1 MFPPFSLAARAYPKG
16 EQREIAMTQNIAAHA
31 ERIAKHYWGEP
42 NKKLSKKGLLRWG
55 NAGSK
60 ELDIQRGVYFDFE
73 ENHGG
78 GVVDIVRRYGRQTI
92 TGSVAETL
100 QRDFGITKQTA
111 DSMQPAKYIEK
122 IYEYYDSDGDLR
134 YQVLRYQPKSF
145 RQRRPDGRG
154 GWLWNMN
161 DVEALPYNLI
171 DMLEQPDAPVFIVE
185 GEKAAERLMK
195 LGLVATTSHGGAG
208 KWSDALAPYFD
219 GRNVVV
225 LADNDN
231 AGERHADQV
240 VRSIWGR
247 AKAVK
252 RVELAGLPEKGDVVD
267 WLFQGGTAEKL
278 MEVVRATPALDNA
291 PAEAEAADEAPE
303 AEEEGVLKPYK
314 LMDQDAVWSMPPVE
328 FLVDELIPERSFSM
342 IYGAPGSGK
351 SFLAI
356 DMALSVAHGV
366 DWQGKKVKQGP
377 VLYIAGEGMGG
388 FGKRWKAWSM
398 HHKLDKRP
406 EMYLLPTAVNML
418 DSEDVARLRLTIEGM
433 DRQWALVIVDT
444 VARSIAGADEN
455 AAQAIG
461 MFVQSCDAIREVA
474 GGTMLAVH
482 HSGKDSSRG
491 ARGSNALLGAID
503 TSIVVGKLDSVVT
516 IKVEKQK
523 DAEPID
529 EMNFNMTTVQ
539 VGVTDTSV
547 VLERTDAPVDAPK
560 RRKPLA
566 ASQQRALTALQN
578 LCAERGVR
586 VPIGEWHKAHE
597 RDCPDTHTSTRKTA
611 RDALV
616 DGGFVV
622 IADGICWINKELGE
636 F

>member
-1 MFPPFSLAARAYPKG
+1 
-16 EQREIAMTQNIAAHA
+16 MTQNIAVHA

-111 DSMQPAKYIEK
+111 DAMQPAKYIEK

-161 DVEALPYNLI
+161 DVEPLPYNLPEM
-171 DMLEQPDAPVFIVE
+171 MLNPDAPVFIVE

-225 LADNDN
+225 MPDNDN
-231 AGERHADQV
+231 AGKRHADQV
-240 VRSIWGR
+240 VRALWG
-247 AKAVK
+247 KANKIK
-252 RVELAGLPEKGDVVD
+252 RVELDGLPEKGDVVD
-267 WLFQGGTAEKL
+267 WLFKGGTVRDL
-278 MEVVRATPALDNA
+278 MEAVKATPPLDSA
-291 PAEAEAADEAPE
+291 PEELDAADEALE
-303 AEEEGVLKPYK
+303 AEVEDDNALKPYA
-314 LMDQDAVWSMPPVE
+314 LLDQDDVRLMPPVE
-328 FLVDELIPERSFSM
+328 FLVDELIPERSFAM
-342 IYGAPGSGK
+342 IYGQPGAGK

-377 VLYIAGEGMGG
+377 VLYIAGEGIGG
-388 FGKRWKAWSM
+388 FSKRWSAWSK
-398 HHKLDKRP
+398 HHGLEQKPD
-406 EMYLLPTAVNML
+406 MYLLPVAVNMM
-418 DSEDVARLRLTIEGM
+418 DEQDVARLILTVEEMG
-433 DRQWALVIVDT
+433 REWALIIIDT
-444 VARSIAGADEN
+444 VARAIAGADEN
-455 AAQAIG
+455 AAQSIG
-461 MFVQSCDAIREVA
+461 MFVQSCDRVRAAA

-491 ARGSNALLGAID
+491 ARGSNALLGALD